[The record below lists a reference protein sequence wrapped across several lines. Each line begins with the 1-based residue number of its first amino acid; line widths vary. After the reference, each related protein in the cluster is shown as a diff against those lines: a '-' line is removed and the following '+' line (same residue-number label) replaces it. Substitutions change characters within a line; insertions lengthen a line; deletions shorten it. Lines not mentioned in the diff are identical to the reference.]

1 MNIIEKNKD
10 EISALC
16 EKYHVRKLFVFGSVL
31 TDKFSNRSDI
41 DFVVDFKGVKP
52 GIYDFDYDF
61 ADNYFDFKYS
71 LENLLRRKVD
81 LLGEQAIKNPY
92 LRQSIDNTKQMVYG

>member
-1 MNIIEKNKD
+1 MNIIEQNKD
-10 EISALC
+10 KISALC

-31 TDKFSNRSDI
+31 TDKFTKQSDV
-41 DFVVDFKGVKP
+41 DFVVDFEGVKP
-52 GIYDFDYDF
+52 GVYDFDYDF

-71 LENLLRRKVD
+71 LEDLLKRSVD

-92 LRQSIDNTKQMVYG
+92 VRQSIDRTKQIVYG